1 MVTFLYIWFLCGI
14 LSVYL
19 MAKDDAQTTKKSLT
33 LGDLI
38 SDFPIVLVIIAFGI
52 PGLLFFCWIKL
63 IDERKGSRILKYIS
77 EIVLIKYKG

>member
-1 MVTFLYIWFLCGI
+1 
-14 LSVYL
+14 